1 MKLSLLSSSVGFWSR
16 GGLMEAGTNGSGSC
30 VGHVPLVV
38 NQEAPSL
45 TPILRVQNPFSH
57 LFSNTL
63 NYLPQ
68 ALSLYANLISS
79 CHRSNIQRQI
89 TYQYTRVESPTPLLS
104 RPYFDRK
111 RLPRI
116 LSPIR
121 PVLALVC
128 VGNFQIAWLDQSGP
142 IRQPSLRR
150 HDLRTSYSLPRSNG
164 TPRPNGTPKY
174 ILWFPQRGVHI
185 FPQKKVQTEGYGD
198 VYTLLYV
205 LN

>member
-1 MKLSLLSSSVGFWSR
+1 
-16 GGLMEAGTNGSGSC
+16 MEAGTNGSGSC

-38 NQEAPSL
+38 KQEAPSL
-45 TPILRVQNPFSH
+45 TPILRVHNPFSH
-57 LFSNTL
+57 LSSNTL

-79 CHRSNIQRQI
+79 CHRSNIRRKT

-104 RPYFDRK
+104 RPYFDRQ

-128 VGNFQIAWLDQSGP
+128 Q
-142 IRQPSLRR
+142 
-150 HDLRTSYSLPRSNG
+150 
-164 TPRPNGTPKY
+164 RPV
-174 ILWFPQRGVHI
+174 IIIVA
-185 FPQKKVQTEGYGD
+185 KKTTGFRLAIQTESCCE
-198 VYTLLYV
+198 
-205 LN
+205 